1 MQDKTSRKRYTRK
14 PQNLFLL
21 RQCPVSSQIPNDL
34 IEERIVLFTDNAIPV
49 ETPEDFFKYNFG
61 YDIVRDSIQSM
72 TREVPEWEL
81 PATFFEKEPGAG
93 VYP

>member
-1 MQDKTSRKRYTRK
+1 MILDGR
-14 PQNLFLL
+14 LL
-21 RQCPVSSQIPNDL
+21 TKNNH
-34 IEERIVLFTDNAIPV
+34 T

-61 YDIVRDSIQSM
+61 YDIVRDSKRSM
-72 TREVPEWEL
+72 ARENPSWEL